1 MLRLPL
7 VSDLRLAFTCLMRP
21 RDGVAYVA
29 ARIFHA
35 ARAVV
40 ARAIKGIMVGVIDP
54 MMAFEISWS

>member
-29 ARIFHA
+29 ARIFHHGSYD
-35 ARAVV
+35 
-40 ARAIKGIMVGVIDP
+40 GIQNQLVLMYPGMI
-54 MMAFEISWS
+54 FWI